1 MLRGA
6 FGFVLLMACSIAAQ
20 PQQSHSQNG
29 PRSEP
34 SIDFSKD
41 PCGNPLVESQGWF
54 PVDGRVS
61 RVLSRDEIFI
71 VLPASASLVRVHIVG
86 ISREREA
93 KAAIEHF
100 VLNMQL
106 RVLANKPPSAEKHP
120 DEITG
125 ALYLNEGNGEDIGL
139 ALLQRGVVRFKPPS
153 PYTMSNH
160 QECLYRRAE
169 TDARTKKLGLW
180 K

>member
-1 MLRGA
+1 MHASCG
-6 FGFVLLMACSIAAQ
+6 LLHASSS
-20 PQQSHSQNG
+20 QQSDPQAG
-29 PRSEP
+29 LRSEP
-34 SIDFSKD
+34 LIDFSQD
-41 PCGNPLVESQGWF
+41 PSGNPLVESQVWF

-61 RVLSRDEIFI
+61 RVLRSDEILI
-71 VLPASASLVRVHIVG
+71 VLPDSASSVRVHIAG

-93 KAAIEHF
+93 KVAIEHF
-100 VLNMQL
+100 VLNTQV
-106 RVLANKPPSAEKHP
+106 RVLANKPPSAEKHSA
-120 DEITG
+120 EITG

-139 ALLQRGVVRFKPPS
+139 ALLQRGVVRFKAPS
-153 PYTMSNH
+153 PYTISNH